1 MCRGC
6 VALRWYCPLVGGNTA
21 SLIWPLR
28 LQFQNRV
35 NVAGLTV
42 IPEIPIVLRLLLIP
56 EGIIEQ
62 HGDAV
67 ATPLQKLIVDVQMTV
82 RRRCG
87 VFPEFRSLHAHSQI
101 GRQVAL
107 CVAFQPGQRQIRT
120 VGIFERL
127 DIVAAVRRP
136 PETTVDA
143 IAINDRPSRISER

>member
-1 MCRGC
+1 M
-6 VALRWYCPLVGGNTA
+6 GGNTA